1 MSLTNEEYQSRLL
14 KAIHC
19 ALTLNQGPLNYVD
32 EFYCVSVEPKDG
44 HFLFTFRQNQ
54 DSCASSRFT
63 VPLELAYTEVDSR
76 ALSDLEVEL
85 QMEETA
91 RFKYAEKRARR
102 QAVLDRLSPE
112 DRDAL
117 GL

>member
-1 MSLTNEEYQSRLL
+1 MFLTNEQYQTKLL
-14 KAIHC
+14 KAIHR

-44 HFLFTFRQNQ
+44 YFLFTFRPNR

-63 VPLELAYTEVDSR
+63 LPLELGYTEVDSR
-76 ALSDLEVEL
+76 MLSDLEVEL

-91 RFKYAEKRARR
+91 RFKYTEKRGRR

-112 DRDAL
+112 DREAL